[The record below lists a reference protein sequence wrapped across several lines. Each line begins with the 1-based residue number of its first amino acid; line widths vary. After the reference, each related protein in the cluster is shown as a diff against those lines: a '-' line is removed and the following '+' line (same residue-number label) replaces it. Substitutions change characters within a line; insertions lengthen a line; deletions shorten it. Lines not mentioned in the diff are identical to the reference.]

1 MKIIHHTL
9 VASAVA
15 ASLLLVGA
23 SAGYAGEQVTISAG
37 HVDAIDLAFEDG
49 VLERSV
55 HDETVTP
62 DVERDPADV
71 TFEVLAGAQTAVP
84 DDAAY
89 AFLGNPGATVS
100 VLPEAQ
106 NPDLVWPGI
115 ATEEIEAGVFRNDT
129 VRVDFT
135 SLCGPD
141 GFSMFT
147 DNPDGTPKVL
157 IDSEDYVADRLTL
170 PVGTHQ
176 HASWAFEKP
185 GTYRLTYRASGVLAA
200 TGQTVRSA
208 PATLT
213 FVVR

>member
-1 MKIIHHTL
+1 MKLTHHTL
-9 VASAVA
+9 ITASVA
-15 ASLLLVGA
+15 ASLVLLGA
-23 SAGYAGEQVTISAG
+23 SAGHAADQVIISAG

-55 HDETVTP
+55 HDETVVP
-62 DVERDPADV
+62 DVERDPSDV
-71 TFEVLAGAQTAVP
+71 TFEVRAAARTTVP
-84 DDAAY
+84 DDTAY
-89 AFLGNPGATVS
+89 AFLGRPGATVS
-100 VLPEAQ
+100 ILPEVE

-141 GFSMFT
+141 GFSMFA
-147 DNPDGTPKVL
+147 DNADGTPNVL
-157 IDSEDYVADRLTL
+157 VDSEDYRADRLTL

-185 GTYRLTYRASGVLAA
+185 GTYHLSYRASGVLAA